1 MEANSEVTDF
11 TAAMAAPHS
20 CRWDSWLRE
29 RILLEGVKHESAA
42 RMRMI
47 FFFWPSYII

>member
-29 RILLEGVKHESAA
+29 RILLQGVLLKIKNPNMNQQPE
-42 RMRMI
+42 
-47 FFFWPSYII
+47 